1 MPARSIAIYG
11 KGGIGKSF
19 ITTNLTATFA
29 LMNKR
34 VLQIGCDPKHDST
47 TSLFGGISLPTVTE
61 VFGQKTQTHE
71 KVQLEDIV
79 FKRQLD
85 GFPQPVFGIE
95 VGGPEVGR
103 GCGGR
108 GIISGF
114 DVLERLGLF
123 QWDLD
128 VILMDFL
135 GDVVCGG
142 FATPLARSL
151 CEEVILVVSND
162 RQSIFAANNICM
174 ANNYFKT
181 VGGSSRLLGLI
192 VNRDDGSGIAERYA
206 KAAGINVIMKL
217 PYSSAAR
224 DIADSFDVAIRLPEI
239 HDKFADLCQRIW
251 NREIP
256 CCEARGLSYNEFMSL
271 FGDFDTRKPEPAHAG
286 DLKLA
291 ANLNLDAT
299 ALVAEAKERAAFV
312 ANGFQKPLSIDL
324 SNLPPERNA
333 LGDKVAIGSNAES
346 LPQTDEFLAQSN
358 RAAKLPPMAAK
369 RYGAIKPASTSTAR
383 APKTDHERLLSC
395 IEKLPRVER
404 DLITLFEIKRK
415 SIDEISI
422 ERHLDRQEIETRL
435 SDARKRLKELFFS
448 EDAH

>member
-1 MPARSIAIYG
+1 MAARTIAIYG

-19 ITTNLTATFA
+19 ITTNMTATFA

-71 KVQLEDIV
+71 KVQVEDIV
-79 FKRQLD
+79 FKRQLE

-95 VGGPEVGR
+95 LGGPEVGR

-142 FATPLARSL
+142 FATPLARSM

-206 KAAGINVIMKL
+206 KAAGINIIMTL

-224 DIADSFDVAIRLPEI
+224 DLADSFDVAIRLPDIRE
-239 HDKFADLCQRIW
+239 KFFDLCQRILQ
-251 NREIP
+251 RSIP
-256 CCEARGLSYNEFMSL
+256 YCEARGLSYNEFMAL
-271 FGDFDTRKPEPAHAG
+271 FGDVDMRKPEPAHTE
-286 DLKLA
+286 DLRLA
-291 ANLNLDAT
+291 ENLNLDPHALAT
-299 ALVAEAKERAAFV
+299 AGNAHPE
-312 ANGFQKPLSIDL
+312 KPISIDL
-324 SNLPPERNA
+324 SNLPPARNS
-333 LGDKVAIGSNAES
+333 LGDPVAIGSNAAS
-346 LPQTDEFLAQSN
+346 LPQTDEFIPSAKSSVP
-358 RAAKLPPMAAK
+358 ASKLPPMAAK
-369 RYGAIKPASTSTAR
+369 RYRVSSTASSQ
-383 APKTDHERLLSC
+383 APSKPKTDHERLLFC
-395 IEKLPRVER
+395 LEKLPRHER
-404 DLITLFEIKRK
+404 ELITLYEIKRK

-422 ERHLDRQEIETRL
+422 ECHLDRHEVETHL
-435 SDARKRLKELFFS
+435 QNARKHLKELFFS
-448 EDAH
+448 ADLC